1 MDDNLRDF
9 AEGLTNLVG
18 KLNERLD
25 EERDVVRAAAKARD
39 TSKAAAEKA
48 AKELHD
54 KQLNAVNK
62 LASSV
67 GSLASSFSRG
77 EGSFD
82 SLTVATKMVT
92 TGLGN
97 LASMIPIFGGAL
109 KGVIDATGETA
120 TFLIQMYE
128 KMYSEYEKLSKV
140 GMVTTTTDF
149 VNSMEKSKL
158 TLSMTSQVL
167 GKFSKELAYTGSR
180 LANTEYS
187 FNELAEGSVA
197 TRRELQR
204 LGVGAVEFNEIQIG
218 YIDRLA
224 RSGQLEGRS
233 RADLIRGTK
242 EYALEIDKIA
252 KLTGLSREEIQKE
265 RDARMRDA
273 RYRASIA
280 GLDEKA
286 RKSIDGFLD
295 QVKVLGPE
303 MGQGLQDLIASGGV
317 PTTEAGQAAMLA
329 LQQGGVN
336 IQEFVEGMRSGAI
349 DQSKAMDMMINAAK
363 NAAPQFKELASII
376 GTDSAVTKQFVDLI
390 NLANSGLLS
399 REELEKKVK
408 GLQQEALKGTDQQ
421 NASLADTRQKLIDT
435 QSKLESLALSSTKV
449 TSAMD
454 NLSGAI
460 NKVINKIISIF
471 GGGVA
476 TTPHGANQPGSSSA
490 AVPGR
495 AVAASVAAGAGG
507 GYSQIPLTES
517 DLINKYGL
525 RIKKG
530 YTHKEGAGI
539 DSRLIEIAKG
549 IQGIQEF
556 ERFTGF
562 DDSNIIDR
570 GGSAH
575 NEGRAFDFTI
585 NQRPSREQ
593 GQDIIGIIKN
603 LHPGAIALDEYN
615 FPSNKATAGHFHV
628 EIPKMADGGVVNKPT
643 VSLIG
648 EAGSEA
654 VVPLPGGRSIPVQ
667 FDNEFGKKLDALI
680 SLTERQ
686 NSMLSNVFDRLT

>member
-9 AEGLTNLVG
+9 AEGLTSLVG

-82 SLTVATKMVT
+82 SLTVATKMVA

-97 LASMIPIFGGAL
+97 LASMIPIFGGAF
-109 KGVIDATGETA
+109 KGLIDATGEAA

-128 KMYSEYEKLSKV
+128 KMYSDYEKLSKV

-167 GKFSKELAYTGSR
+167 SKFSKELAYTGSR

-421 NASLADTRQKLIDT
+421 NASLADTRQTLIKT
-435 QSKLESLALSSTKV
+435 QSKLESLALSSTTVGK
-449 TSAMD
+449 AMN

-460 NKVINKIISIF
+460 DKVIDKIISIF
-471 GGGVA
+471 GGGAA
-476 TTPHGANQPGSSSA
+476 TSTASGPTAPTNMIS
-490 AVPGR
+490 GR
-495 AVAASVAAGAGG
+495 ALPRSATSSIPISV
-507 GYSQIPLTES
+507 TES
-517 DLINKYGL
+517 DLITKYGL
-525 RIKKG
+525 KIKKG
-530 YTHKEGAGI
+530 FTQKDQSQI
-539 DSRLIEIAKG
+539 DPRLIELAQKVQNSIEG
-549 IQGIQEF
+549 FQ
-556 ERFTGF
+556 RFTGF
-562 DDSNIIDR
+562 NDGYAR
-570 GGSAH
+570 EKGSAH
-575 NEGRAFDFTI
+575 PEGKAFDFTL
-585 NQRPSREQ
+585 NQKPSPEQ
-593 GQDIIGIIKN
+593 GREIIAAVSK
-603 LHPGAIALDEYN
+603 LYPGATVLDEYN
-615 FPSNKATAGHFHV
+615 QPSSKATAGHFHV
-628 EIPKMADGGVVNKPT
+628 NIPKMADGGVVNKPT

-680 SLTERQ
+680 SLAERQ